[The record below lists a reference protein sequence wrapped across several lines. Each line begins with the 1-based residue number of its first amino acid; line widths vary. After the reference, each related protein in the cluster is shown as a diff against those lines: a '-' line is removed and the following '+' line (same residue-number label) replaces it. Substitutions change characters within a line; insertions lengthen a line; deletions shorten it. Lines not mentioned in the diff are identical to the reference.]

1 MNMKM
6 KNKPLYFIDVE
17 TTGLDPNK
25 DRIIEFCIIKKGH
38 FEITKLHRKVD
49 PEGMKISPEAKKVNG
64 YEQEKWSNA
73 ISQKEASNQ
82 ISEFMRVSGIVI
94 AHNVCFDSSFIN
106 TLLLKYGHKTLAR
119 RKVDTYTLAYEHLV
133 PMGLKSLRFDEI
145 RKFMG
150 WRVYDHHDAYTD
162 TVDLY
167 RFHQYVT
174 RMGMTKK
181 IRLYIKSIPYRLK
194 NME

>member
-25 DRIIEFCIIKKGH
+25 DRIIEFCIIKKGL
-38 FEITKLHRKVD
+38 FEIVKLHKKVD
-49 PEGMKISPEAKKVNG
+49 PEGMRISPEAQKVNG
-64 YEQEKWSNA
+64 YDKEKWSDA
-73 ISQKEASNQ
+73 ISQKEAANQ
-82 ISEFMRVSGIVI
+82 IADFMRVSGIII
-94 AHNVCFDSSFIN
+94 AHNVSFDSSFVN
-106 TLLLKYGHKTLAR
+106 TLLLKHGHKTLAR

-133 PMGLKSLRFDEI
+133 PMGLKSLKFDEI
-145 RKFMG
+145 RRFMG
-150 WRVYDHHDAYTD
+150 WAVHNHHDAYTD

-167 RFHQYVT
+167 RFHEYVT
-174 RMGMTKK
+174 RMGPMKK
-181 IRLYIKSIPYRLK
+181 ISLYIKSIPYRLK